1 MRAVYRVTSREI
13 LRNVAVP
20 RSRRRAAAAI
30 AFAELAAESRARRR
44 ERAPT
49 RLDAVLANVPLMTT
63 ERAPLALPSTA
74 PLAPPEGFVARAEE
88 LGVTLAPQMVEQL
101 GSYLAQLLAMNELMN
116 LTAIADPLA
125 AWEKHALDSLTLVP
139 LLAALPVGA
148 ALVDVGSGGGVPGIP
163 LAIARPDLRITL
175 VEATQK
181 KAHFLGAVV
190 GALGL
195 ANVTVRA
202 ERAEQVIATSAGTFD
217 VVTARAVANL
227 SKLLPLTAPL
237 AKPKGLLLFIKGQR
251 ADEELAE
258 AAKVLR
264 GRQVAHE
271 QTVATSTGRILVLR
285 KA

>member
-1 MRAVYRVTSREI
+1 
-13 LRNVAVP
+13 
-20 RSRRRAAAAI
+20 
-30 AFAELAAESRARRR
+30 
-44 ERAPT
+44 
-49 RLDAVLANVPLMTT
+49 MTT
-63 ERAPLALPSTA
+63 ERAPFPLPSTA
-74 PLAPPEGFVARAEE
+74 PLAPPDGFLARAAE
-88 LGVTLAPQMVEQL
+88 LGVTLQPVMVEQL

-116 LTAIADPLA
+116 LTAISDPVA
-125 AWEKHALDSLTLVP
+125 VWEKHGLDSLTLAP
-139 LLAALPVGA
+139 LLAALPAGA
-148 ALVDVGSGGGVPGIP
+148 ELVDIGSGGGVPGIP
-163 LAIARPDLRITL
+163 LAIVRPDLRITL

-181 KAHFLGAVV
+181 KAHFLDSVTR
-190 GALGL
+190 ALGL

-217 VVTARAVANL
+217 VVTARAVAKL

-237 AKPKGLLLFIKGQR
+237 AKPNGLLLFIKGQR

-264 GRQVAHE
+264 GRRVTHE